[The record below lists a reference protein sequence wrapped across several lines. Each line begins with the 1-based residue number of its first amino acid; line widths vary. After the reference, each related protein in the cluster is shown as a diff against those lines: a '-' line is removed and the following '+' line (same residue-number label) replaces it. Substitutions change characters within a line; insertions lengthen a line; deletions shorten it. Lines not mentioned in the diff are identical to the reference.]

1 MGDRLILTVF
11 FLLAAIVPAGAEN
24 GAISP
29 EVPHASE
36 LSNRDINRIV
46 CPGRINDLIFSEE
59 KGLTGHFSENNAFIK
74 FKIEQLGSEKR
85 YASAESE
92 LFVVCDGMVYTLIV
106 TPKDM
111 PSATIRLAQAHD
123 RQMVA
128 TIEAFKELPLEKRV
142 LQLLREAYAQ
152 NYPPGYRVAKMANPI
167 HISPELDLQLTTQV
181 GVDGIG
187 LQLKE
192 FVATSLGDRQTRIE
206 EKLFLK
212 PQIGTALLAVAVLD
226 HQLQPGEST
235 RVLVIE
241 QKESP
246 Q

>member
-1 MGDRLILTVF
+1 MGDRIFLTVF
-11 FLLAAIVPAGAEN
+11 FLLAFIVPARAED

-29 EVPHASE
+29 EVPHATE

-59 KGLTGHFSENNAFIK
+59 KGLTGHFSDNNAFIK

-111 PSATIRLAQAHD
+111 PSATIRLAQAQD

-128 TIEAFKELPLEKRV
+128 NIEAFKELPLEKRV
-142 LQLLREAYAQ
+142 LQLLREAYTQ
-152 NYPPGYRVAKMANPI
+152 NFPPGYRVAKMATPVSL
-167 HISPELDLQLTTQV
+167 SPDVDLQLTTQV
-181 GVDGIG
+181 NVDGIG

-192 FVATSLGDRQTRIE
+192 FLATSRGDRQTRIE
-206 EKLFLK
+206 EKIFLK
-212 PQIGTALLAVAVLD
+212 PQIGTALLAVAVVD
-226 HQLQPGEST
+226 HQLHPGEST
-235 RVLVIE
+235 RVFVIE